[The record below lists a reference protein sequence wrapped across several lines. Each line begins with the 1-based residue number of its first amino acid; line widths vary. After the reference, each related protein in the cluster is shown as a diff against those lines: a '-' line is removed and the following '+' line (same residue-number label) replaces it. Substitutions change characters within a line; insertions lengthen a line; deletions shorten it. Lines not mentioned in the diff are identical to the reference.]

1 MAVAPARAQFSWPEL
16 DHLTVGAFGGSP
28 VPLSTVTALPARM
41 PQLRLYD
48 AYGLT
53 ETSCA
58 ASCSPTF
65 RADNAVRAVQAS
77 RLGGPEGLE
86 VVDVSPPQPGPG
98 QILIDVDHA
107 GANFGDTHQA
117 AGTYMVGRQLPFVL
131 GSEVVGRV
139 SGTTRRVYAA
149 TDRGGYAEQVVAD
162 AHLVFDLADD
172 IDDGT
177 ALALGLTGLT
187 AWHLLR
193 TSARLAPGE
202 SVVVHAAGGGVGT
215 IALQLAR
222 AWGAG
227 RIIATASTPEK
238 RSLALRLGADVA
250 VDPTVG
256 GLLRTLR
263 AANDGRLVDV
273 VLEMA
278 WGRVFDHSLLALAP
292 FGRLVTYGSASG
304 QQPRPIPPGELLARR
319 TTGKLVLD
327 TRH

>member
-1 MAVAPARAQFSWPEL
+1 M
-16 DHLTVGAFGGSP
+16 
-28 VPLSTVTALPARM
+28 
-41 PQLRLYD
+41 
-48 AYGLT
+48 
-53 ETSCA
+53 
-58 ASCSPTF
+58 
-65 RADNAVRAVQAS
+65 
-77 RLGGPEGLE
+77 
-86 VVDVSPPQPGPG
+86 VDVSPPQPGPG

-107 GANFGDTHQA
+107 GVNFGDTHQA
-117 AGTYMVGRQLPFVL
+117 AGIYVVGRRPPFVL

-149 TDRGGYAEQVVAD
+149 TDRGGYAEQVVAE

-172 IDDGT
+172 IDDGA

-215 IALQLAR
+215 IAVQLAR

-238 RSLALRLGADVA
+238 RSLAVRLGADVA
-250 VDPTVG
+250 IDPTVP
-256 GLLRTLR
+256 GLLRTLK

-273 VLEMA
+273 VLEMT

-304 QQPRPIPPGELLARR
+304 QRPRPTPPRRAPGPLPGGGGLLA
-319 TTGKLVLD
+319 GSLLPAPPPD
-327 TRH
+327 GAPADGAARHGP